1 MLASLT
7 LDVITTF
14 VCNTG
19 KTNHQMNKF
28 ITLYER
34 IVSVDL
40 RIYRAFFRTHGAVR
54 VTSTTTSVGT
64 SGSDGDGL
72 SEAIPTG

>member
-34 IVSVDL
+34 MATSRDLQVIYVTCALPVSQ
-40 RIYRAFFRTHGAVR
+40 
-54 VTSTTTSVGT
+54 
-64 SGSDGDGL
+64 
-72 SEAIPTG
+72 

>member
-40 RIYRAFFRTHGAVR
+40 RIYRAFFRTQAMNAEY
-54 VTSTTTSVGT
+54 TDNLDNIGT
-64 SGSDGDGL
+64 KTQTRD
-72 SEAIPTG
+72 

>member
-40 RIYRAFFRTHGAVR
+40 RIYRAFFRTQVMNAEYIDNLDNI
-54 VTSTTTSVGT
+54 GT
-64 SGSDGDGL
+64 KTQTRD
-72 SEAIPTG
+72 

>member
-34 IVSVDL
+34 IL
-40 RIYRAFFRTHGAVR
+40 RPEMMNF
-54 VTSTTTSVGT
+54 
-64 SGSDGDGL
+64 
-72 SEAIPTG
+72 PTWGGPELLTPPYYPWLA